1 MGIQTKSTREKFSRL
16 RQSLVHLV
24 REMKQLVEPFFSD
37 RPVIKGTVYELRR
50 KCGKP
55 GCKCA
60 QGELHARMVVS
71 ASEKGRTRLRVIP
84 RGFLVEVQGRVKRYQ
99 ELRRVRARV
108 VVIHR
113 QMLRVLDEMEAMRR
127 EELPASGKKGS
138 SKGE

>member
-1 MGIQTKSTREKFSRL
+1 MGIQTKSARGKFSRL

-24 REMKQLVEPFFSD
+24 GEMKQLVEPFFSD
-37 RPVIKGTVYELRR
+37 RPVIKGTVYQLRR
-50 KCGKP
+50 RCGKP

-60 QGELHARMVVS
+60 QGDLHARMVVS

-127 EELPASGKKGS
+127 EELPSSDKKGA
-138 SKGE
+138 SKGK

>member
-1 MGIQTKSTREKFSRL
+1 MGIQTKSARGKFSRL
-16 RQSLVHLV
+16 RQSLLHLV
-24 REMKQLVEPFFSD
+24 SEMKQLVEPFFSD

-60 QGELHARMVVS
+60 KGELHARMVVS

-84 RGFLVEVQGRVKRYQ
+84 QGFLVEVQERVKRYQ
-99 ELRRVRARV
+99 DLRRVRTRLVA
-108 VVIHR
+108 IHR

-127 EELPASGKKGS
+127 EELPASDKKGS